1 MRLSCKRM
9 IYWQLWQWMLL
20 VAVFAWLLPQQTVA
34 ADRHPEKT
42 YLYQIQLNGS
52 NSVRI
57 QMPLYDENDNDYWV
71 DEGKLTA
78 KWKDKSNVEHSVLLF
93 WWKADE
99 GRMGGTD
106 YRSAYD
112 NDKSEVW
119 TKFKTEAGGSFE
131 VKQGAS
137 SNTFK
142 LVKGDG
148 EVRKLVYANSDGKT
162 YDFSA
167 VWTIPYD
174 MYAQTVTFSWEV
186 RIGLTPVWMA
196 KDFMLTGLTGTTI
209 TLPEAPTIVSPQ
221 ISMAMMSLSKPGIL
235 ELPWFIASDKVTSAK
250 YEYIDHNNNR
260 VVENLQAGISNGVI
274 ELDATV
280 PHEDLRV
287 IVNYLDR
294 DKNPI
299 NDVSSD
305 AVTQPMIHVPYGLT
319 ARPLG
324 DHNASVRLDWSIN
337 HTDYED
343 IAGSDFFEIQRSL
356 TGKEEDFETISSEA
370 FDQSVKDYT
379 YIDST
384 IVRAINENMLVNG
397 GTLDKV
403 TYRVRRA
410 MTQPWGWNNS
420 YAPKVSCVVSDIHL
434 LHIASY
440 SAKWEDERSFT
451 ARVSWEYADG
461 YNAVW
466 DNRAKMMMRV
476 TMLNQ
481 KGDTVN
487 VQTIELTQQE
497 REQRYKV
504 IEVARTCVNYKVD
517 MYVERGASPVREDIT
532 PFYFPIRTAEDWVAF
547 RDKVEAAQG
556 KYDVNAR
563 LYADVNAGSTMI
575 GWNKEAAYRGNFD
588 GNGHTLTFDIY
599 DHAQEFVAPFR
610 YVGNA
615 TIKNLHTAGTIN
627 TSVRY
632 TSGLIGWTMEGTT
645 VSIEN
650 CRSSVT
656 LKSSVSGEGLLA
668 GFIARQSGASV
679 VIRNCKFDGSFEGA
693 NATNN
698 RGFVA
703 WVARGSSLFID
714 NCIFAPDHIA
724 TRLNNCHTWVGL
736 DTENVKYSNV
746 NSYATREYLPTTL
759 ELSSNNTV
767 VIDNETYMVLSNESD
782 WLKFRDAVM
791 NNSNT
796 NAIMMA
802 DFTVHNSVALWDG
815 QNFSGIFDGNG
826 HTLNMEISGGN
837 IDNVALFRNGVACT
851 IKNLHLIGKIT
862 GSTNHVAA
870 LVGYAGV
877 NNGKWTDIFNCRV
890 SASVETSGWLAG
902 GFVGRGTYANIQN
915 CLFDGSI
922 WCNKA
927 QVDGSQNWAGAFFG
941 FRDGTPGATVTD
953 AAVQNCLENAK
964 WYNITHNYFNIKPWG
979 SWGNG
984 ENSDTKNNWSYTGVA
999 GASKVTG
1006 ESVETMVS
1014 YLGNSNWEVVEGN
1027 AVPKST
1033 SNYSL
1038 LVYQSLD
1045 GIEDKLDNSWTK
1057 EGNTINPVTMTIVE
1071 PVMGTATRKDLPDHN
1086 FYHEG
1091 NGKID
1096 NTLMTETRQSSVVLT
1111 WEADGVVDYFQVY
1124 RRYAGS
1130 GEDGWKIIAPSVD
1143 NTGYEDKDV
1152 SPLERY
1158 EYKVRAVTDCEGLHY
1173 SETQVKAGACK
1184 NTGRVEGYV
1193 RFNDGTGLCDIEV
1206 KAVHAKEGDDDR
1218 SVEKSATT
1226 DESGH
1231 FVIDGLPYNGLASIQ
1246 YDVSPVINGNIKFEP
1261 GKDTYSVTFND
1272 ESNDKSISEFT
1283 VINSHLFSGFV
1294 MYEGTSIPVKGARFK
1309 VDGHD
1314 VYNASGKLVES
1325 QYDGSFSF
1333 RVLDGQHE
1341 IKTVM
1346 EKHKFADDGYYMG
1359 TNKKRL
1365 QKIIQ
1370 DEAGICF
1377 YDTTKVKL
1385 TGRIV
1390 GGSDQGNKPLDNN
1403 LSRNNLGR
1411 NLTMVMT
1418 LEGDNASWLVYDN
1431 LNTELKTRELT
1442 FSHAGGNGHQTTALV
1457 ERKRMTVKPDSVTG
1471 EYMLMLPPVRW
1482 KVQQIYCE
1490 GYPTLFQEGQ
1500 VSEVVDLTDC
1510 LTPVDTTY
1518 EGTFKDVD
1526 ENSISQ
1532 PKATYNATY
1541 NRIYHSPVEI
1551 TYKQLG
1557 YDTFDYFG
1565 DKSYLSTSI
1574 GSERV
1579 EVPLATL
1586 DSESNTVHYTFGYP
1600 VFSLNRRYPIQIQ
1613 VLESYPFNNDIRSG
1627 VIDVVRLGGGKV
1639 TVHNG
1644 LKDGLVPEVV
1654 QLDSLGMGYYY
1665 LTADQT
1671 VRLLTGSDALK
1682 TVTMTLEQDGT
1693 TYEAEPLKA
1702 YTLNMFALGGAK
1714 DVLVKDKPI
1723 LIDILRDPP
1732 GSGSSATLS
1741 KGSRLKYSFTLDM
1754 AIKGGVSIGLTY
1766 GSKLDSYTGFVAAP
1780 EGVGT
1785 ASGVMNKTDISKVFE
1800 FEYCYNAEGRRA
1812 FSYTMN
1818 VNEDIST
1825 SSKDEMVGAEAD
1837 LYIGMTHNIV
1847 VQPMSTIRAIPD
1859 SVFQQMKG
1867 RLSNGQTGGIETK
1880 YGTLVDI
1887 AEGDDIKGNKY
1898 HLVRDESIGYGPEVT
1913 SQFIHS
1919 QKHLLTQLIPDKV
1932 KELRAMM
1939 FTGTAADAQA
1949 KADATNK
1956 PVYRSLV
1963 SEDDENFALANTKNG
1978 ELYYYTSKMTEEPGM
1993 NYVIHLPSNATTQPV
2008 DEVAENC
2015 QVIMAWVDMI
2025 GQNEREK
2032 LAAILGSSPMANYD
2046 VDGGATFKHSEQFD
2060 SEYTI
2065 SNYQSLPGVI
2075 GDRWFDNL
2083 GPDMALSASAAV
2095 GIHILSKLVD
2105 MAWAK
2110 ADKKTSV
2117 NSKDGDAKET
2127 TTEVSFSGKT
2137 VKFRMLPVLNYSTKG
2152 TTADSK
2158 TYSRKE
2164 SFNIAMD
2171 KKSHLNIDVYRV
2183 QTDTAF
2189 LAANGLLDTYSNQN
2203 FDEMSTYVDRFMR
2216 QKFNMSKALYPRSFV
2231 YRTRGGATANPWED
2245 ERRTLIY
2252 SPGTILDERTKK
2264 ICNPTIRLDKQS
2276 VSGVSVGSPA
2286 RFKVYMTNESE
2297 QPEAATGG
2305 LTMFTFYL
2313 DGNSNPNG
2321 AKLFVDGAPLTIGG
2335 TDVVL
2340 YPGKVLEKTLEVYA
2354 GEGFDYEGLTIGV
2367 ASPDDF
2373 GQTMNRVSFDVHYL
2387 HEAGAVNISSP
2398 GDKWVMNTEAS
2409 EDDKLGWYIPV
2420 TIDGFDRHQHN
2431 FDHIEFQY
2439 KETQRGE
2446 EHWTNVCSFY
2456 ADSLLM
2462 AQASGVREM
2471 IPENGNIT
2479 TRFYGEGTVIENGY
2493 DLRAVLYCRNGNE
2506 FLTSSS
2512 RILSGVKD
2520 TRRPQLFG
2528 KPEPRSGILTAG
2540 DDIVFNFSE
2549 DIEYNYLRSTTNFEV
2564 KGETNSSHIS
2574 ENVSIQFTGSA
2585 SVESEAKRNFSGK
2598 NFTID
2603 MMIEPDTLAGRDMPL
2618 FSHGTNGQKLQL
2630 WLTKDFRLKAVI
2642 DDNEYVS
2649 DDAIAK
2655 GIFTQVAMSVNLDE
2669 DSLRFYNGGKQL
2681 GKNKLLAH
2689 YSGTGNLIF
2698 GRTNESSR
2706 TASSYYKGRMMEA
2719 RLWYRAMDG
2728 ATIGNTYGGQRLTGY
2743 EMGLVDYYPMNE
2755 GYGDYAIDQTQGA
2768 NARLLGANWAVPRGY
2783 SLHLDAEDHGL
2794 QLVESA
2800 MNRTKEQDYTL
2811 MFWFKTDSNGRGVL
2825 VSNGAGT
2832 KEEIGAE
2839 NIFNIAFEDEKLMY
2853 RSNGFAT
2860 QVPGNWSD
2868 NQWHHYAM
2876 TVNRGNNVVN
2886 IYIDKVLRSTFAADS
2901 LGGIS
2906 GSCLQLG
2913 GARYKCYDDN
2923 GKVVTVD
2930 TRNSLTGNIDEVCF
2944 FAQALPLT
2952 LINKY
2957 STKSPYGNEAGLIT
2971 YLAFERQERLK
2982 NNKIA
2987 LVAYPYSNKLYMD
3000 ADGNLRYQLDSLTH
3014 QPTGTPIRD
3023 YVFADPISVIE
3034 KHITNE
3040 TAAPVVPF
3048 EELENLKFSFVGE
3061 GHRLLVNLNESNI
3074 KLNHRNVYVTIR
3086 DIEDK
3091 RGNTMASPHTACYLV
3106 TNSRIEWLA
3115 NQLDYTVKYGSG
3127 EELELPFYNNSAV
3140 SHTYKIESSVK
3151 WLTMDKS
3158 SDVLAP
3164 LGSDYVRV
3172 AISKDLNIGTYN
3184 EIIYLTDED
3193 GQSEPFYLNLTVE
3206 GELPDWA
3213 SSISGD
3219 MLENSMNVV
3228 GRVYL
3233 NNEIDTDPHDIVGAF
3248 DSNNVCHGF
3257 SNVKY
3262 SAETGESSVYLTV
3275 YDNEAQGRELYFK
3288 LWQYSTGRELMLT
3301 ADDQQR
3307 MTFRA
3312 DSIAGLDSPVILKGG
3327 NSFVQMMNLKKG
3339 WNWISFNVK
3348 DVQMENLDL
3357 ILASLPWQENDMLT
3371 ELNGQATLLYEDGRW
3386 LSTDPTQDI
3395 QLSHKAAYAVKV
3407 GKDINFPIAGE
3418 IIKAQDERTIS
3429 VTKGW
3434 NAIGYT
3440 PMLNLPLETALSDY
3454 YDKAEPGDV
3463 IKSHD
3468 EFAYFTMVN
3477 GVGRWRGNLEY
3488 MKPGEGYML
3497 LRKGSG
3503 EVSFSYPFYMPGS
3516 TFLDEWTAAD
3526 SRAAGSANAK
3536 TTMTMSAVVEG
3547 FETEEGD
3554 MLIAFANG
3562 ERVGQATVVSD
3573 LSAESIE
3580 PLYLSIAADAKTSI
3594 WFAIE
3599 RDGDIIATTS
3609 ELMQYKANAVI
3620 GSPDEPAQISFTKT
3634 SSDNGKW
3641 YTVSGVQLPTRPTA
3655 AGVYIFNGKKI
3666 VIQ

>member
-1 MRLSCKRM
+1 MRLSNKRM
-9 IYWQLWQWMLL
+9 ICWQLWQWMLL
-20 VAVFAWLLPQQTVA
+20 VAVFAWLLPQQAAA

-42 YLYQIQLNGS
+42 YLYQVQLNGS

-78 KWKDKSNVEHSVLLF
+78 KWKDKNNVEHSVLLF
-93 WWKADE
+93 WWRADE
-99 GRMGGTD
+99 GRMGGSD

-148 EVRKLVYANSDGKT
+148 EVRKLIYANSDGKT

-186 RIGLTPVWMA
+186 KIGLTPVWVA
-196 KDFMLTGLTGTTI
+196 KDFMLSGLSSTTI
-209 TLPEAPTIVSPQ
+209 TLPEAPVIMSPQ
-221 ISMAMMSLSKPGIL
+221 ISMAMMSLDKPGIL

-250 YEYIDHNNNR
+250 YEYIDHNGER
-260 VVENLQAGISNGVI
+260 VVKNLQAGISNGVI

-280 PHEDLRV
+280 PHENLRV
-287 IVNYLDR
+287 MVDYIDR
-294 DKNPI
+294 DKNLI
-299 NDVSSD
+299 SNVSSD
-305 AVTQPMIHVPYGLT
+305 GVTQPMIHVPYGLT
-319 ARPLG
+319 ARQLG

-420 YAPKVSCVVSDIHL
+420 YAPRVSCVVSDIHL

-440 SAKWEDERSFT
+440 STKWEDERAFT

-504 IEVARTCVNYKVD
+504 IEVARTCVNYKVE
-517 MYVERGASPVREDIT
+517 MYVERGASPVNVEEKVT
-532 PFYFPIRTAEDWVAF
+532 PIFIPIRNANDWLIF
-547 RDKVEAAQG
+547 INKVREARGQ
-556 KYDVNAR
+556 YDVNAR
-563 LYADVNAGSTMI
+563 LYADIDIQNSAGLY
-575 GWNKEAAYRGNFD
+575 EEYAYRGTFD
-588 GNGHTLTFDIY
+588 GNGHTMYISIRGAGMSNL
-599 DHAQEFVAPFR
+599 ALFR

-615 TIKNLHTAGTIN
+615 TFRDLHMIGIINADGMYAG
-627 TSVRY
+627 S
-632 TSGLIGWTMEGTT
+632 LIGRILPDCS
-645 VSIEN
+645 VVIDN
-650 CRSSVT
+650 CRSTVTINSSINGDATSGGFVGLVCDNSSVT
-656 LKSSVSGEGLLA
+656 
-668 GFIARQSGASV
+668 F
-679 VIRNCKFDGSFEGA
+679 RNCKFDGSFEGE
-693 NATNN
+693 NCSHNGGYIGCCLDHTTATIVN
-698 RGFVA
+698 
-703 WVARGSSLFID
+703 SLFAPTHIYTKPDQCKTWARKYD
-714 NCIFAPDHIA
+714 NS
-724 TRLNNCHTWVGL
+724 RLTI
-736 DTENVKYSNV
+736 V
-746 NSYATREYLPTTL
+746 NSYATREYSPFI
-759 ELSSNNTV
+759 
-767 VIDNETYMVLSNESD
+767 VIRDGWD
-782 WLKFRDAVM
+782 WHRFAVM
-791 NNSNT
+791 VNEAENRYDVSAVLEDDIYT
-796 NAIMMA
+796 SEFIGVTEEAA
-802 DFTVHNSVALWDG
+802 FRGTL
-815 QNFSGIFDGNG
+815 DGNG
-826 HTLNMEISGGN
+826 HTLTMN
-837 IDNVALFRNGVACT
+837 IDKTDWGAALIRFVTGSATV
-851 IKNLHLIGKIT
+851 KNLHVTGTVKGGIHASGLIGCRVGSPTITINNVWVSTDVTSSSTHAAGILGHAGAADVYISDTRFDGKVTTVSGDDTFSAPIIGWGGEGQWDLRRVYNCGTFANTHWIFFCINTGT
-862 GSTNHVAA
+862 GSWSSW
-870 LVGYAGV
+870 GSS
-877 NNGKWTDIFNCRV
+877 
-890 SASVETSGWLAG
+890 SANS
-902 GFVGRGTYANIQN
+902 
-915 CLFDGSI
+915 C
-922 WCNKA
+922 
-927 QVDGSQNWAGAFFG
+927 
-941 FRDGTPGATVTD
+941 TVTD
-953 AAVQNCLENAK
+953 NSWSNVNYYGKTDQN
-964 WYNITHNYFNIKPWG
+964 
-979 SWGNG
+979 
-984 ENSDTKNNWSYTGVA
+984 
-999 GASKVTG
+999 
-1006 ESVETMVS
+1006 
-1014 YLGNSNWEVVEGN
+1014 EVVSLMNKDQADSWNIVDGK
-1027 AVPKST
+1027 AVPVMGKSVAT
-1033 SNYSL
+1033 IAEEEL
-1038 LVYQSLD
+1038 LKTGGWVRNGS
-1045 GIEDKLDNSWTK
+1045 I
-1057 EGNTINPVTMTIVE
+1057 INPVTTTIAE
-1071 PVMGTATRKDLPDHN
+1071 PVMGTATSKDLPDHN

-1130 GEDGWKIIAPSVD
+1130 GEDGWKIIAPNVD

-1206 KAVHAKEGDDDR
+1206 KAVHAKEGDGDR

-1261 GKDTYSVTFND
+1261 GKNTYSVTFND

-1309 VDGHD
+1309 VDDHD

-1333 RVLDGQHE
+1333 RVLDGPHE

-1346 EKHKFADDGYYMG
+1346 DKHKFADDGYYMG
-1359 TNKKRL
+1359 TDKKRL
-1365 QKIIQ
+1365 QNIIQ

-1431 LNTELKTRELT
+1431 LNTEQKTRELT
-1442 FSHAGGNGHQTTALV
+1442 FPHAGGNGHQTTALV

-1532 PKATYNATY
+1532 PKATYNAVY

-1565 DKSYLSTSI
+1565 DKSYVSTSI
-1574 GSERV
+1574 GSEKV

-1600 VFSLNRRYPIQIQ
+1600 VFSLNRKYPIQVQ
-1613 VLESYPFNNDIRSG
+1613 VLESYPFNNDIRTG
-1627 VIDVVRLGGGKV
+1627 VIDVVKLGGGKV

-1654 QLDSLGMGYYY
+1654 QLDSLGQGYYY

-1693 TYEAEPLKA
+1693 TYEAEPLRA

-1741 KGSRLKYSFTLDM
+1741 KGSKLKYSFTLDM

-1785 ASGVMNKTDISKVFE
+1785 TNGVLNKTDISKVFE

-1867 RLSNGQTGGIETK
+1867 RLSNGQTMGIETK

-1887 AEGDDIKGNKY
+1887 AEGNDLKGNKY

-1932 KELRAMM
+1932 NELRAMM

-1963 SEDDENFALANTKNG
+1963 SEDDENFALANTKDG
-1978 ELYYYTSKMTEEPGM
+1978 ELYYYTSNMPEEPGM
-1993 NYVIHLPSNATTQPV
+1993 NYVIHLPSTATTEPV

-2046 VDGGATFKHSEQFD
+2046 LDGGTTFKHSEQFD

-2075 GDRWFDNL
+2075 GDMWFDNL
-2083 GPDMALSASAAV
+2083 GPDMALASSAAV

-2152 TTADSK
+2152 TTADAK

-2171 KKSHLNIDVYRV
+2171 KKSHLNFDVYRV

-2189 LAANGLLDTYSNQN
+2189 LAANGLLDAYSNQN

-2216 QKFNMSKALYPRSFV
+2216 QKFDMSKALYPRSFV

-2276 VSGVSVGSPA
+2276 VSGVSVSSPA

-2398 GDKWVMNTEAS
+2398 GDKWVMNTDAS

-2585 SVESEAKRNFSGK
+2585 SVEIEAKRNFSGK

-2603 MMIEPDTLAGRDMPL
+2603 MMVEPDTLAGRDMPL

-2698 GRTNESSR
+2698 GRTNESGR
-2706 TASSYYKGRMMEA
+2706 TSSSYYKGRMMEA

-2768 NARLLGANWAVPRGY
+2768 NARLLGANWAVPHGY

-2794 QLVESA
+2794 QLNENA

-2886 IYIDKVLRSTFAADS
+2886 IYIDKVLRSTFATDS

-2923 GKVVTVD
+2923 GRVVTVD

-2957 STKSPYGNEAGLIT
+2957 STKSPYGDEVGLIT

-3023 YVFADPISVIE
+3023 YVFADPISMIE

-3061 GHRLLVNLNESNI
+3061 GHRLLVNLNESNV

-3115 NQLDYTVKYGSG
+3115 NQLDCTVKYGSG

-3140 SHTYKIESSVK
+3140 SHTYKIESSAK

-3164 LGSDYVRV
+3164 LGSEYVRV

-3184 EIIYLTDED
+3184 EIIYLTDEE
-3193 GQSEPFYLNLTVE
+3193 GLSEPLYLNLTVE
-3206 GELPDWA
+3206 GEQPDWTKG
-3213 SSISGD
+3213 ISGD
-3219 MLENSMNVV
+3219 LLENSMNVV

-3233 NNEIDTDPHDIVGAF
+3233 NNEIDTDPRDIVGVF
-3248 DSNNVCHGF
+3248 DSDNVCHGF
-3257 SNVKY
+3257 SNVNY
-3262 SAETGESSVYLTV
+3262 STDTGESSVYLTV
-3275 YDNEAQGRELYFK
+3275 YDNEKHGRELYFK
-3288 LWQYSTGRELMLT
+3288 LWQYSTGRELVLT
-3301 ADDQQR
+3301 VDGLK
-3307 MTFRA
+3307 TIIFRA
-3312 DSIAGLDSPVILKGG
+3312 DSIAGLDTPVKLKGG
-3327 NSFVQMMNLKKG
+3327 TAFVQVMTLKKG
-3339 WNWISFNVK
+3339 WNWVSFNVK
-3348 DVQMENLDL
+3348 NKQLEDIDL
-3357 ILASLPWQENDMLT
+3357 VLNNLPWQENDMLT
-3371 ELNGQATLLYEDGRW
+3371 ELNGQATLLYENGRW
-3386 LSTDPTQDI
+3386 LSTDSTKNI
-3395 QLSHKAAYAVKV
+3395 HLSHKSAYAVKV
-3407 GKDINFPIAGE
+3407 GKDIQFPIAGE
-3418 IIKAQDERTIS
+3418 IIKDEDERTIW
-3429 VTKGW
+3429 VNKGW
-3434 NAIGYT
+3434 NVIGYT
-3440 PMLNLPLETALSDY
+3440 PMLNLPLESALSDY

-3468 EFAYFTMVN
+3468 EFAYFTMMG

-3503 EVSFSYPFYMPGS
+3503 EVSFSYPFYVPGS

-3526 SRAAGSANAK
+3526 SRAVGSANAK

-3580 PLYLSIAADAKTSI
+3580 PLYLSIAADAKASI

-3655 AGVYIFNGKKI
+3655 AGMYIFNGKKI

>member
-1 MRLSCKRM
+1 
-9 IYWQLWQWMLL
+9 
-20 VAVFAWLLPQQTVA
+20 
-34 ADRHPEKT
+34 
-42 YLYQIQLNGS
+42 
-52 NSVRI
+52 
-57 QMPLYDENDNDYWV
+57 
-71 DEGKLTA
+71 
-78 KWKDKSNVEHSVLLF
+78 
-93 WWKADE
+93 
-99 GRMGGTD
+99 
-106 YRSAYD
+106 
-112 NDKSEVW
+112 
-119 TKFKTEAGGSFE
+119 
-131 VKQGAS
+131 
-137 SNTFK
+137 
-142 LVKGDG
+142 
-148 EVRKLVYANSDGKT
+148 
-162 YDFSA
+162 
-167 VWTIPYD
+167 
-174 MYAQTVTFSWEV
+174 
-186 RIGLTPVWMA
+186 
-196 KDFMLTGLTGTTI
+196 
-209 TLPEAPTIVSPQ
+209 
-221 ISMAMMSLSKPGIL
+221 
-235 ELPWFIASDKVTSAK
+235 
-250 YEYIDHNNNR
+250 
-260 VVENLQAGISNGVI
+260 
-274 ELDATV
+274 
-280 PHEDLRV
+280 
-287 IVNYLDR
+287 
-294 DKNPI
+294 
-299 NDVSSD
+299 
-305 AVTQPMIHVPYGLT
+305 
-319 ARPLG
+319 
-324 DHNASVRLDWSIN
+324 
-337 HTDYED
+337 
-343 IAGSDFFEIQRSL
+343 
-356 TGKEEDFETISSEA
+356 
-370 FDQSVKDYT
+370 
-379 YIDST
+379 
-384 IVRAINENMLVNG
+384 
-397 GTLDKV
+397 
-403 TYRVRRA
+403 
-410 MTQPWGWNNS
+410 
-420 YAPKVSCVVSDIHL
+420 
-434 LHIASY
+434 
-440 SAKWEDERSFT
+440 
-451 ARVSWEYADG
+451 
-461 YNAVW
+461 
-466 DNRAKMMMRV
+466 
-476 TMLNQ
+476 
-481 KGDTVN
+481 
-487 VQTIELTQQE
+487 
-497 REQRYKV
+497 
-504 IEVARTCVNYKVD
+504 
-517 MYVERGASPVREDIT
+517 
-532 PFYFPIRTAEDWVAF
+532 
-547 RDKVEAAQG
+547 
-556 KYDVNAR
+556 
-563 LYADVNAGSTMI
+563 
-575 GWNKEAAYRGNFD
+575 
-588 GNGHTLTFDIY
+588 
-599 DHAQEFVAPFR
+599 
-610 YVGNA
+610 
-615 TIKNLHTAGTIN
+615 
-627 TSVRY
+627 
-632 TSGLIGWTMEGTT
+632 
-645 VSIEN
+645 
-650 CRSSVT
+650 
-656 LKSSVSGEGLLA
+656 
-668 GFIARQSGASV
+668 
-679 VIRNCKFDGSFEGA
+679 
-693 NATNN
+693 
-698 RGFVA
+698 
-703 WVARGSSLFID
+703 
-714 NCIFAPDHIA
+714 
-724 TRLNNCHTWVGL
+724 
-736 DTENVKYSNV
+736 
-746 NSYATREYLPTTL
+746 
-759 ELSSNNTV
+759 
-767 VIDNETYMVLSNESD
+767 
-782 WLKFRDAVM
+782 
-791 NNSNT
+791 
-796 NAIMMA
+796 
-802 DFTVHNSVALWDG
+802 
-815 QNFSGIFDGNG
+815 
-826 HTLNMEISGGN
+826 
-837 IDNVALFRNGVACT
+837 
-851 IKNLHLIGKIT
+851 
-862 GSTNHVAA
+862 
-870 LVGYAGV
+870 
-877 NNGKWTDIFNCRV
+877 
-890 SASVETSGWLAG
+890 
-902 GFVGRGTYANIQN
+902 
-915 CLFDGSI
+915 
-922 WCNKA
+922 
-927 QVDGSQNWAGAFFG
+927 
-941 FRDGTPGATVTD
+941 
-953 AAVQNCLENAK
+953 
-964 WYNITHNYFNIKPWG
+964 
-979 SWGNG
+979 
-984 ENSDTKNNWSYTGVA
+984 
-999 GASKVTG
+999 
-1006 ESVETMVS
+1006 
-1014 YLGNSNWEVVEGN
+1014 
-1027 AVPKST
+1027 
-1033 SNYSL
+1033 
-1038 LVYQSLD
+1038 
-1045 GIEDKLDNSWTK
+1045 
-1057 EGNTINPVTMTIVE
+1057 
-1071 PVMGTATRKDLPDHN
+1071 
-1086 FYHEG
+1086 
-1091 NGKID
+1091 
-1096 NTLMTETRQSSVVLT
+1096 
-1111 WEADGVVDYFQVY
+1111 
-1124 RRYAGS
+1124 
-1130 GEDGWKIIAPSVD
+1130 
-1143 NTGYEDKDV
+1143 
-1152 SPLERY
+1152 
-1158 EYKVRAVTDCEGLHY
+1158 
-1173 SETQVKAGACK
+1173 
-1184 NTGRVEGYV
+1184 
-1193 RFNDGTGLCDIEV
+1193 
-1206 KAVHAKEGDDDR
+1206 
-1218 SVEKSATT
+1218 
-1226 DESGH
+1226 
-1231 FVIDGLPYNGLASIQ
+1231 
-1246 YDVSPVINGNIKFEP
+1246 
-1261 GKDTYSVTFND
+1261 
-1272 ESNDKSISEFT
+1272 
-1283 VINSHLFSGFV
+1283 
-1294 MYEGTSIPVKGARFK
+1294 
-1309 VDGHD
+1309 
-1314 VYNASGKLVES
+1314 
-1325 QYDGSFSF
+1325 
-1333 RVLDGQHE
+1333 
-1341 IKTVM
+1341 
-1346 EKHKFADDGYYMG
+1346 
-1359 TNKKRL
+1359 
-1365 QKIIQ
+1365 
-1370 DEAGICF
+1370 
-1377 YDTTKVKL
+1377 
-1385 TGRIV
+1385 
-1390 GGSDQGNKPLDNN
+1390 
-1403 LSRNNLGR
+1403 
-1411 NLTMVMT
+1411 
-1418 LEGDNASWLVYDN
+1418 
-1431 LNTELKTRELT
+1431 
-1442 FSHAGGNGHQTTALV
+1442 
-1457 ERKRMTVKPDSVTG
+1457 
-1471 EYMLMLPPVRW
+1471 
-1482 KVQQIYCE
+1482 
-1490 GYPTLFQEGQ
+1490 
-1500 VSEVVDLTDC
+1500 
-1510 LTPVDTTY
+1510 
-1518 EGTFKDVD
+1518 
-1526 ENSISQ
+1526 
-1532 PKATYNATY
+1532 
-1541 NRIYHSPVEI
+1541 
-1551 TYKQLG
+1551 
-1557 YDTFDYFG
+1557 
-1565 DKSYLSTSI
+1565 
-1574 GSERV
+1574 
-1579 EVPLATL
+1579 
-1586 DSESNTVHYTFGYP
+1586 
-1600 VFSLNRRYPIQIQ
+1600 
-1613 VLESYPFNNDIRSG
+1613 
-1627 VIDVVRLGGGKV
+1627 
-1639 TVHNG
+1639 
-1644 LKDGLVPEVV
+1644 
-1654 QLDSLGMGYYY
+1654 
-1665 LTADQT
+1665 
-1671 VRLLTGSDALK
+1671 
-1682 TVTMTLEQDGT
+1682 
-1693 TYEAEPLKA
+1693 
-1702 YTLNMFALGGAK
+1702 
-1714 DVLVKDKPI
+1714 
-1723 LIDILRDPP
+1723 
-1732 GSGSSATLS
+1732 
-1741 KGSRLKYSFTLDM
+1741 M

-1785 ASGVMNKTDISKVFE
+1785 TNGVLNKTDISKVFE

-1867 RLSNGQTGGIETK
+1867 RLSNGQTMGIETK

-1887 AEGDDIKGNKY
+1887 AEGNDLKGNKY

-1932 KELRAMM
+1932 NELRAMM
-1939 FTGTAADAQA
+1939 FTGTAAEAQA

-1963 SEDDENFALANTKNG
+1963 SEDDENFALANTKDG
-1978 ELYYYTSKMTEEPGM
+1978 ELYYYTSEMPEEPGM
-1993 NYVIHLPSNATTQPV
+1993 NYVIHLPSTATTQPV
-2008 DEVAENC
+2008 DEVADNC

-2046 VDGGATFKHSEQFD
+2046 LDGGSVFKHSEQFD

-2083 GPDMALSASAAV
+2083 GPDMALASSAALGV
-2095 GIHILSKLVD
+2095 KILSKLVD

-2110 ADKKTSV
+2110 TDKKTSV

-2152 TTADSK
+2152 TTTDSK

-2189 LAANGLLDTYSNQN
+2189 LAANGLLDAYSNQN

-2216 QKFNMSKALYPRSFV
+2216 QKFDMSKAIYPRSFI
-2231 YRTRGGATANPWED
+2231 YRTRGGATVNTWED

-2373 GQTMNRVSFDVHYL
+2373 RQTMNKVSFDVHYL

-2409 EDDKLGWYIPV
+2409 EDNKLGWYIPV

-2462 AQASGVREM
+2462 AQASGVREI

-2549 DIEYNYLRSTTNFEV
+2549 DIEYNYLRATTNFEV

-2603 MMIEPDTLAGRDMPL
+2603 MMVEPDTLAGRDMPL

-2655 GIFTQVAMSVNLDE
+2655 GVFTQVAMSVNLDE

-2698 GRTNESSR
+2698 GRTNESGS

-2800 MNRTKEQDYTL
+2800 MNRTKEQDYTM

-2923 GKVVTVD
+2923 GKVVAVD

-3023 YVFADPISVIE
+3023 YVFAAPISVIE

-3061 GHRLLVNLNESNI
+3061 GHRLLVNLNESNV

-3193 GQSEPFYLNLTVE
+3193 GLSEPFYLNLTVE
-3206 GELPDWA
+3206 GELPNWA

-3301 ADDQQR
+3301 ADDQQK

-3536 TTMTMSAVVEG
+3536 TTMTMSAVVED
-3547 FETEEGD
+3547 FETEKGD

-3580 PLYLSIAADAKTSI
+3580 PLYLSIAADAKASI

-3634 SSDNGKW
+3634 SSDNGSW